1 MGDQLMKKDVNQSG
15 FSYPDV
21 MVAITILLVGVLG
34 LVGAITRGIALTTVS
49 QEMLSAKQLA
59 AATMEA
65 VFTARELDTLE
76 LGWPS
81 IGNVGS
87 STVPNGMFMVG
98 DQPIYPT
105 SGYDGIVGTADDYKG
120 PDGVAGNGDD
130 GVPLT
135 GYTRRITITDVP
147 DTTRP
152 TAPISL
158 RRIEVSINYWTSG
171 RQRTETFTSFIANYR
186 TEATLDN

>member
-1 MGDQLMKKDVNQSG
+1 MGDKLMKKVENQSG

-65 VFTARELDTLE
+65 VFTARELDSAD

-81 IGNVGS
+81 IGNIGS
-87 STVPNGMFMVG
+87 ATVPLGLFMVG

-105 SGYDGIVGTADDYKG
+105 SGLDGIVGTADDYKG
-120 PDGVAGNGDD
+120 PDGVAGNADD
-130 GVPLT
+130 GTPVA
-135 GYTRRITITDVP
+135 GYTRRITITDITDP
-147 DTTRP
+147 SRP

-158 RRIEVSINYWTSG
+158 RRIEVAINYFTSG